1 MNLGKV
7 LIYLWIYLSC
17 KWSIFQGYWPVKA
30 VKAVK
35 APEELWPW
43 LGPIQEALS
52 APATTPP
59 FPPSDFHT
67 PDLTR
72 GTPVEV
78 ATGGSWCPGALTMPT
93 LGDPSEHKFYF
104 LVSPPALFPALN
116 LPSTLILTMINSR
129 QKMLYASTKATF
141 KKEFGQGQ
149 IKHELYANSLQEVF
163 PHLCSNCIT
172 KFFSHLNFKLKHVQ
186 SLRFH
191 CVATRNSSSPRQLQH
206 LWVERRRRGR
216 RSCRLR

>member
-1 MNLGKV
+1 MQMKYFSGLLASKSSKGGKGPRRT
-7 LIYLWIYLSC
+7 LTLTGTYSRS
-17 KWSIFQGYWPVKA
+17 SICPCNYSS
-30 VKAVK
+30 
-35 APEELWPW
+35 
-43 LGPIQEALS
+43 IS
-52 APATTPP
+52 P
-59 FPPSDFHT
+59 FWFPH